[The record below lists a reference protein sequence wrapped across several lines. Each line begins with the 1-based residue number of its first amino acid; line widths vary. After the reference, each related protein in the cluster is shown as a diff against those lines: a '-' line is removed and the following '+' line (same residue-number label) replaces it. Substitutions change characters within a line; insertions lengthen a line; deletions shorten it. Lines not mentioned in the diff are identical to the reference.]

1 MDFANGELR
10 PTHHTEAITLI
21 ERDDDDT
28 AIVDDDRAATNYQ
41 KTGDLLTLP
50 YSETA
55 QITQP
60 FATKLIPVNPFD
72 IFTWT
77 GFVSLTPSGDEW
89 FETERLPE
97 IISNET
103 GQFDTLLQTYLV
115 LMF

>member
-1 MDFANGELR
+1 MMIAFNKLSEDS
-10 PTHHTEAITLI
+10 
-21 ERDDDDT
+21 
-28 AIVDDDRAATNYQ
+28 
-41 KTGDLLTLP
+41 DLLTLP

-77 GFVSLTPSGDEW
+77 GFCFINTRWRW

-97 IISNET
+97 IISNDT